1 VEENNIVYDVLLVS
15 QHYKPIVG
23 YAGPEKYICIFYD
36 EDREKAISEMNKYV
50 KRHGFVTPDG
60 QFSVKD
66 VVLRKRTYTGEEISR
81 MSYIEIFDGLDR
93 RRTLKGGKDD

>member
-1 VEENNIVYDVLLVS
+1 MPLYIFVHLGDSFFPVLVVKNANVLFR
-15 QHYKPIVG
+15 
-23 YAGPEKYICIFYD
+23 A
-36 EDREKAISEMNKYV
+36 RISDN
-50 KRHGFVTPDG
+50 RL
-60 QFSVKD
+60 

>member
-1 VEENNIVYDVLLVS
+1 MEENNIVYDVLLVS

-23 YAGPEKYICIFYD
+23 YAGPEKYICIFTT
-36 EDREKAISEMNKYV
+36 RTGKKLSPEMNKYV